1 MGLFDTIKKS
11 KEVNQNAEWKM
22 GAIPTVVEL
31 NDDHIRIYNSATQEM
46 VFYKDIKS
54 VEQSV
59 NIVNIRTNVRT
70 YSLRYRKL
78 RGGTD
83 KAMEFTSLL
92 SEKISQFKD

>member
-11 KEVNQNAEWKM
+11 KDVNAKAEWKI
-22 GAIPTVVEL
+22 GAFPTVVEL
-31 NDDHIRIYNSATQEM
+31 NEDHMKLYNSATQEL
-46 VFYKDIKS
+46 VFYRDIKS

-83 KAMEFTSLL
+83 KAMEFTALL